1 MKLPKPWGLI
11 RKLCKALYWNL
22 QTHEGMLD
30 GRRSEGLESS
40 GKRRKRVPSKGST
53 EADAYAF
60 IKSEL
65 KALGWDT
72 RNPATY
78 PKGQVYTQNQCLNNP
93 EIKRYLDKKR
103 PESIV
108 KVTETALWV
117 IEAKSKRTAIDLA
130 LDEAE
135 NYYAKRLNQSK
146 ILTISFVSG
155 VAGNDAESY
164 VIKSKF
170 YENGVFKSITLNDK
184 EMSGLLSPEIAK
196 RLLQANTARLEDVP
210 VNLSFFL
217 AKAHRINEILH
228 SGGVNINDRAR
239 VMAAL
244 LLSTIE
250 GNLATLSSQPTVL
263 INDINARAEHALTS
277 QGKLEFFEYVRI
289 SLPTSQDNHMRYK
302 RALVETLQELY
313 NLNIQSAMNS
323 GTDVLGQFYEV
334 FLKYGPWA
342 QKMGIVLTPRHITKF
357 AAEVVNVSLQDVCLD
372 ITCGTGGFLVSAFD
386 YVKAKATKT
395 QIEQFKKNNVFG
407 IDSQPQFACLA
418 IVNMIFRG
426 DGKNNIIEGDAFTKW
441 LVGTKKDNIVSFPVR
456 YANSKPQ
463 TSDLNMVTKV
473 LMNPPFAVAK
483 DDPKEYRFVQQALDQ
498 MADGGILF
506 SILPVGAMF
515 ESGEECEWR
524 KNRLLAE
531 NTLLSVVTLPS
542 ELFYPIGVHTLGI
555 FVKKGIPHPR
565 NQSVLW
571 ARVAHD
577 GFVKIKGKR
586 LPRESEPNDIETL
599 HPILQAFIHN
609 QAFPVQPM
617 PEFLKAAPID
627 FTDPLLELVPEA
639 YLDNKPV
646 TSEDIRKGMEQLVRE
661 NVAFIIR
668 FGREENVK

>member
-1 MKLPKPWGLI
+1 M
-11 RKLCKALYWNL
+11 
-22 QTHEGMLD
+22 
-30 GRRSEGLESS
+30 
-40 GKRRKRVPSKGST
+40 PSKGST

-60 IKSEL
+60 IRSEL

-72 RNPATY
+72 RNPATH
-78 PKGQVYTQNQCLNNP
+78 PKGQVYTQNQCLSNP
-93 EIKRYLDKKR
+93 EIKKYLDKKR

-117 IEAKSKRTAIDLA
+117 IEAKSERTAINQA

-146 ILTISFVSG
+146 MFTVNFISG
-155 VAGNDAESY
+155 VAGNDAASY
-164 VIKSKF
+164 VIKNKF
-170 YENGVFKSITLNDK
+170 LESGVFEPITLNDK

-250 GNLATLSSQPTVL
+250 GNLATLDSTPTVL
-263 INDINARAEHALTS
+263 INDINTRAENALAS
-277 QGKLEFFEYVRI
+277 QGKKEFFDYVRI
-289 SLPTSQDNHMRYK
+289 SLPTSRDNHMRYK

-313 NLNIQSAMNS
+313 SLNIQSAMNS

-357 AAEVVNVSLQDVCLD
+357 VAEVVDVDLQDVCLD
-372 ITCGTGGFLVSAFD
+372 MTCGTGGFLVAAFD
-386 YVKAKATKT
+386 YVKARATRS
-395 QIEQFKKNNVFG
+395 QIEQFKRNNVFG

-441 LVGTKKDNIVSFPVR
+441 LVGTKKNGVVGFPVR
-456 YANSKPQ
+456 YVNSKPQ
-463 TSDLNMVTKV
+463 SSELNMVTKV
-473 LMNPPFAVAK
+473 LMNPPFAVTK
-483 DDPKEYRFVQQALDQ
+483 TDQKEYRFVQQALDQ
-498 MADGGILF
+498 MVDGGILF

-515 ESGEECEWR
+515 EGGEEYEWR
-524 KNRLLAE
+524 NNRLLVE
-531 NTLLSVVTLPS
+531 NTLLSVITFPP
-542 ELFYPIGVHTLGI
+542 ELFYPVGVHTLGI
-555 FVKKGIPHPR
+555 FVKKGTPHPKQQ
-565 NQSVLW
+565 NVLW
-571 ARVAHD
+571 IRAVHD
-577 GFVKIKGKR
+577 GHVKIKGKR
-586 LPRESEPNDIETL
+586 LPDASEPNDLE
-599 HPILQAFIHN
+599 Q
-609 QAFPVQPM
+609 VQPLM
-617 PEFLKAAPID
+617 KAFLQNPHFPIQSIPELCKACPVD
-627 FTDPLLELVPEA
+627 FADTQLELVPEA
-639 YLDNKPV
+639 YLDSKP
-646 TSEDIRKGMEQLVRE
+646 TEIGKIQQSMERMIRDTVSYLIKTGKEGKVQP
-661 NVAFIIR
+661 
-668 FGREENVK
+668 

>member
-1 MKLPKPWGLI
+1 MPTK
-11 RKLCKALYWNL
+11 
-22 QTHEGMLD
+22 
-30 GRRSEGLESS
+30 
-40 GKRRKRVPSKGST
+40 ST
-53 EADAYAF
+53 TEVDAYAF

-78 PKGQVYTQNQCLNNP
+78 PKGQVYTQNQCLSNP
-93 EIKRYLDKKR
+93 EIKKYLDKKR

-117 IEAKSKRTAIDLA
+117 IEAKSERTAIDQA

-135 NYYAKRLNQSK
+135 NYYAKRLNQSNMFTVK
-146 ILTISFVSG
+146 FISG

-164 VIKSKF
+164 IIKNKF
-170 YENGVFKSITLNDK
+170 LESGVFKPIILNDK
-184 EMSGLLSPEIAK
+184 EMSGLLSPEIAQ
-196 RLLQANTARLEDVP
+196 RLLQANAASLEDIP
-210 VNLSFFL
+210 INLAFFL

-250 GNLATLSSQPTVL
+250 GNLATLDSVPTVL
-263 INDINARAEHALTS
+263 INDINTRAEHALTS
-277 QGKLEFFEYVRI
+277 QGKAEFYDYVRI
-289 SLPTSQDNHMRYK
+289 SLPTSRDNHMRYK

-357 AAEVVNVSLQDVCLD
+357 AAEVVDVGLQDVCLD
-372 ITCGTGGFLVSAFD
+372 MTCGTGGFLVAAFD
-386 YVKAKATKT
+386 YVKARATKT

-441 LVGTKKDNIVSFPVR
+441 LVGTKKNSDVSFPVR
-456 YANSKPQ
+456 YVNSKPS

-473 LMNPPFAVAK
+473 LMNPPFAVTK
-483 DDPKEYRFVQQALDQ
+483 DDPKEYRFVQQGLDQ
-498 MADGGILF
+498 MVNGGILF

-515 ESGEECEWR
+515 EGGEEYDWR
-524 KNRLLAE
+524 KTRLLAE
-531 NTLLSVVTLPS
+531 NTLLSVVTFPP

-565 NQSVLW
+565 EQNVLW
-571 ARVAHD
+571 IRAIHD
-577 GFVKIKGKR
+577 GHIKIKGKR
-586 LPRESEPNDIETL
+586 LPDNAEPNDLQSIQ
-599 HPILQAFIHN
+599 PILKAFVHN
-609 QAFPVQPM
+609 PQFPVQSI
-617 PEFLKAAPID
+617 PEFCKANPID
-627 FTDPLLELVPEA
+627 YNDTQLELVPEA
-639 YLDNKPV
+639 YLDSKPIS
-646 TSEDIRKGMEQLVRE
+646 TEQIQHSMEQMIRDTVSYLIKTGKEGAVRP
-661 NVAFIIR
+661 
-668 FGREENVK
+668 